1 MTDKATPII
10 HLNELMYANEP
21 TLTSSIPKIDYVT
34 CFLIMLAVKKTS
46 DSKINSKQNQ
56 IQKESGESQIGS

>member
-1 MTDKATPII
+1 
-10 HLNELMYANEP
+10 
-21 TLTSSIPKIDYVT
+21 
-34 CFLIMLAVKKTS
+34 MLAVKKTS